1 MMRSFSIICS
11 LLLLLFVSCGKS
23 EEAQMQETVIE
34 VVKAQSVGDVERYL
48 QYADFGE
55 ELDSLHVCL
64 LHSMLIRHKTV
75 VDRKGGVAD
84 IIPKPSTSEN
94 DSLAYMSYSV
104 SYHDGTQEQKIATLV
119 KKDGCWKVSVK

>member
-1 MMRSFSIICS
+1 MMRRFSIIS
-11 LLLLLFVSCGKS
+11 PLLLLFFVGCGKS
-23 EEAQMQETVIE
+23 DEAQMQETVIE
-34 VVKAQSVGDVERYL
+34 VVKAQAVGDVERYL

-64 LHSMLIRHKTV
+64 LQSMLNRHKTV

-84 IIPKPSTSEN
+84 VVPKSSTPVN

>member
-1 MMRSFSIICS
+1 MMRRFSIIS
-11 LLLLLFVSCGKS
+11 PLLLLFFVGCGKS
-23 EEAQMQETVIE
+23 DEAQMQETVIE
-34 VVKAQSVGDVERYL
+34 AVKAQSVGDVERYL

-55 ELDSLHVCL
+55 ELNSLHICL
-64 LHSMLIRHKTV
+64 LQSMLIRHKTV

-84 IIPKPSTSEN
+84 VVPKSSTPEN
-94 DSLAYMSYSV
+94 DSLAFMSYSV